1 MPDITILATNNTLK
15 TDCNTKICETENK
28 IATECHKKILKT

>member
-1 MPDITILATNNTLK
+1 MLDIIILATNTTLK

-28 IATECHKKILKT
+28 ITTECHKKILKT

>member
-1 MPDITILATNNTLK
+1 MLDIIILATNTTLK

-28 IATECHKKILKT
+28 ITTEYHKKIFKT